1 MKKITGIA
9 WRNLRRNPL
18 RSGVVIFSIFL
29 GIWAGVFIMG
39 LSFGI
44 THQRQEAT
52 LATQVSFIQ
61 IHEPDFPLEKAIKDT
76 IPDPQAVVQKVKA
89 HPEVTAVSPRSKI
102 TAMASTAGG
111 ARGVTILG
119 IRPDEEKTVSDL
131 YTHIDTGSYFDATW
145 NNQILIGQKLAEKL
159 KVHVRNKVVLNF
171 QDTEGDLVA
180 AAFRIVGIF
189 DVVDTRY
196 EESTVFVRQSDLGR
210 LLGSVPIHEIAINTA
225 TLEQSGPMRDA
236 LQKQFPG
243 LKVEDWGQIA
253 PQLAFADAMMSQVL
267 YIIVGIVIL
276 ALMFGILNTMLM
288 AILERRRE
296 LGILKAIGMNR
307 TKIFGMIMIETLF
320 FAVIGGLLG
329 LVAARLTIGHF
340 GRAGIDLS
348 MVSEGMEGFGLSSV
362 IEPRLGGIYYV
373 IVFGMVFGG
382 ALLSAIYP
390 AITALKL
397 NPAQA
402 LHFAK

>member
-1 MKKITGIA
+1 
-9 WRNLRRNPL
+9 
-18 RSGVVIFSIFL
+18 
-29 GIWAGVFIMG
+29 MG

-44 THQRQEAT
+44 AHQRQEAT

-61 IHEPDFPLEKAIKDT
+61 IHEPDFPIEKAIKDT
-76 IPDPQAVVQKVKA
+76 IPDPAGIVRKVKE
-89 HPEVTAVSPRSKI
+89 HPEVAAVSARSKL

-119 IRPDEEKTVSDL
+119 IRPEEEKTVSDL

-159 KVHVRNKVVLNF
+159 KVRVGNKIVLNF
-171 QDTEGDLVA
+171 QDVEGDLVA

-189 DVVDTRY
+189 DVVDTRF
-196 EESTVFVRQSDLGR
+196 EESTAFLRQLDLRR
-210 LLGSVPIHEIAINTA
+210 LLGSVPIHEIAINTV
-225 TLEQSGPMRDA
+225 TLEQSVPMRQA
-236 LQKQFPG
+236 LQKEFPQ
-243 LKVEDWGQIA
+243 LKVQDWGEIA

-307 TKIFGMIMIETLF
+307 TKVFGMIMFETLF
-320 FAVIGGLLG
+320 FAIIGGILG
-329 LVAARLTIGHF
+329 LVAARLTIGYF
-340 GRAGIDLS
+340 GRSGIDLS
-348 MVSEGMEGFGLSSV
+348 MVSEGMEGLGLSSV

-373 IVFGMVFGG
+373 VVFCMVFVG

-397 NPAQA
+397 NPAES